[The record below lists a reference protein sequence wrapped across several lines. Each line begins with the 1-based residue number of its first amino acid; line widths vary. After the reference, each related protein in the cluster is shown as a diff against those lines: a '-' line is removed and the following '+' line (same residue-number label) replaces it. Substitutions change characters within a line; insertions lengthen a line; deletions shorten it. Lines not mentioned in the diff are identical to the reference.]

1 MKIGIFGGTFD
12 PIHKGHTSL
21 CKDLTERGIVDK
33 IIITVTYITPLKER
47 KITESNHRF
56 NMAKLVES
64 ENFSVSDYEIIQGG
78 KSYTFNTLEHFSAL
92 YPEDD
97 IYFILGADMFL
108 DLPNWYNAE
117 ELMEKYR
124 FIVIDRENSL
134 KNMTKKPENYPYN
147 AKAIFAD
154 IKTPDISSTVIREK
168 LANKLDVSEFL
179 DERVLNYIKEYKL
192 YD

>member
-21 CKDLTERGIVDK
+21 CTELTERGIVDK

-47 KITESNHRF
+47 KITDSNHRL
-56 NMAKLVES
+56 NMARLI
-64 ENFSVSDYEIIQGG
+64 ENEAFSVSDYEISQGG

-92 YPEDD
+92 YPKDD

-108 DLPNWYNAE
+108 DLPNWYKYQ
-117 ELMEKYR
+117 ELIKKYN

-134 KNMTKKPENYPYN
+134 KNMTKRPENYPYN
-147 AKAIFAD
+147 AKAVFTD
-154 IKTPDISSTVIREK
+154 IKTPDISSTIIRER
-168 LANKLDVSEFL
+168 LAQNLDVSGL
-179 DERVLNYIKEYKL
+179 VDERVLNYIKEYKL